1 MGDGDRQAPCKHNCG
16 EHASGSRPQSTSST
30 LGPRLNERV
39 RGLGAFPAHTE
50 VARTI
55 ASTHGMRRIEPPG
68 RGNAASAANT
78 GGIYCVWSCECGQ
91 PSIHCWI
98 GLWGFLV
105 CRAGRVFSC
114 SAAVRVSMFCTCS
127 IPVLNCVQQLF
138 VSSHHHIRLVFRL
151 VICVPVHI
159 WPYILVGFVICHEPS
174 AIQLLPS

>member
-1 MGDGDRQAPCKHNCG
+1 MGDGDRQAPCTHNCS

-55 ASTHGMRRIEPPG
+55 ASTHGMRRIEPHG

-91 PSIHCWI
+91 PSTSLLDWVVGFSCLPCWS
-98 GLWGFLV
+98 
-105 CRAGRVFSC
+105 RVFLFC
-114 SAAVRVSMFCTCS
+114 SSSRGRAFAQVPYLCS
-127 IPVLNCVQQLF
+127 IVCSNYL
-138 VSSHHHIRLVFRL
+138 
-151 VICVPVHI
+151 
-159 WPYILVGFVICHEPS
+159 Y
-174 AIQLLPS
+174 LPTIISGRFSG